1 MDKSNKL
8 FIPKYI
14 KEFIY
19 KNTNRYL
26 DIDFSNIKLILFDF
40 DETLSMFDT
49 GGKKLQT
56 LQILGATK
64 IDSLIQIQIEKLFGG
79 KQRLLKLQE
88 LFKVIKQKK
97 LPLIIVTANSE
108 FNVKSCLQQAKL
120 EVDNIISHKHG
131 QHKYTAIKDIK
142 KYLKLPEEP
151 TNSLMS
157 DDNLI
162 PNIDNISQFV
172 LLQQS
177 GKRVPIKEIEIQY
190 LIDNINLIQPKINSH
205 FTLISWNLQW
215 NKHIKEEIII
225 KYFSSID
232 VFPDIFL
239 TQETIINLDK
249 YKSNYSTIPF
259 SNSKTAISINFNRD
273 KFYLLNT
280 SKVILFNNEGK
291 KDKNGS
297 RPMIAIKLKN
307 LGNNENIILLNI
319 HAPHKIVEK
328 NESEF
333 LNTISYL
340 VSNIGYQYGDR
351 IIIAGDFNEF
361 YTQYSKKHKTNNL
374 NINGKILYLKQQKKT
389 CCGDTT
395 KISNIGYVSDL
406 LFDSKD
412 EMIVKP
418 YISDI
423 SDHLPIIGYSGNNT
437 FIKRNPGEL
446 KTTYSIYLVP
456 IDFGNNFEKKH
467 WEKWGN
473 KHIPHVTLMQF
484 FEIDLD
490 KLKIIV
496 NQIAQSSPL
505 KKSRWSFGKRLYN
518 ITGNK
523 QGDLR
528 ILHFHSNTIIEKL
541 KKYIPNKMKDELHI
555 TLGILRETYKKT
567 FKEDEI
573 IKRIKDIKDWKL
585 VIAEQQGNKVEWIYD
600 KELYD

>member
-1 MDKSNKL
+1 MFKSNKL

-157 DDNLI
+157 DDILI

-215 NKHIKEEIII
+215 NKHIKEQIII

-249 YKSNYSTIPF
+249 YKSNYSTISF

-273 KFYLLNT
+273 KEKWPRTQTL
-280 SKVILFNNEGK
+280 K
-291 KDKNGS
+291 K
-297 RPMIAIKLKN
+297 LY
-307 LGNNENIILLNI
+307 IIN
-319 HAPHKIVEK
+319 
-328 NESEF
+328 
-333 LNTISYL
+333 NTIFISSKKNYINL
-340 VSNIGYQYGDR
+340 DDR
-351 IIIAGDFNEF
+351 I
-361 YTQYSKKHKTNNL
+361 
-374 NINGKILYLKQQKKT
+374 
-389 CCGDTT
+389 
-395 KISNIGYVSDL
+395 
-406 LFDSKD
+406 
-412 EMIVKP
+412 
-418 YISDI
+418 
-423 SDHLPIIGYSGNNT
+423 
-437 FIKRNPGEL
+437 
-446 KTTYSIYLVP
+446 
-456 IDFGNNFEKKH
+456 
-467 WEKWGN
+467 
-473 KHIPHVTLMQF
+473 
-484 FEIDLD
+484 
-490 KLKIIV
+490 
-496 NQIAQSSPL
+496 
-505 KKSRWSFGKRLYN
+505 
-518 ITGNK
+518 
-523 QGDLR
+523 
-528 ILHFHSNTIIEKL
+528 
-541 KKYIPNKMKDELHI
+541 
-555 TLGILRETYKKT
+555 
-567 FKEDEI
+567 
-573 IKRIKDIKDWKL
+573 
-585 VIAEQQGNKVEWIYD
+585 
-600 KELYD
+600 